1 MSFCPS
7 SGFIVCPLPM
17 FINER
22 TNSGIIVC
30 MANGIITELAT
41 PFGLIRLFG
50 GPGGETLRDQQEV
63 TNNFMREFVWKLQK
77 INLEMYEHKSYIER
91 YEVVSINDV
100 KLPEFSNFMP
110 FKESLNDKENLKKQF
125 NELSSGKNSF
135 L

>member
-1 MSFCPS
+1 
-7 SGFIVCPLPM
+7 
-17 FINER
+17 
-22 TNSGIIVC
+22 
-30 MANGIITELAT
+30 MANCIITELAT

-50 GPGGETLRDQQEV
+50 GPGGENLRDQQEV